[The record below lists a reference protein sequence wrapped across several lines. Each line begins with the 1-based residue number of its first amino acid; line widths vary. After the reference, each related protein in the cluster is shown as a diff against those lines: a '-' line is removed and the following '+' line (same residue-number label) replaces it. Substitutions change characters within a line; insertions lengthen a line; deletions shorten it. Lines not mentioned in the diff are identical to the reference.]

1 MAAAFQWPDGK
12 RMALSLS
19 FDDARLSQAE
29 VGMPILDGHGVK
41 ATFYVSMRNVAPRLL
56 RWRETVAHRHEVGN
70 HSLLHACSGNFDFAR
85 SNPLEDYTVDGMERE
100 LLQASEQIDETLG
113 VRPTTFAYPCGQ
125 TFVGRGVRH
134 QSYVPIVARHFLV
147 GRHAF
152 NEVHNHPLYCDLALA
167 TSLDLDCKT
176 IDEAMAM
183 IERAGADDGW
193 LIFMSHDVG
202 DEGRQT
208 TRCSVLE
215 ELCRYATDPAN
226 GVWIDTVANVGAYVK
241 EHRPE

>member
-1 MAAAFQWPDGK
+1 MDADFNWPDGK

-19 FDDARLSQAE
+19 FDDARLSQAD
-29 VGMPILDGHGVK
+29 VAMPILDGPGVK
-41 ATFYVSMRNVAPRLL
+41 GTFYVSMRNVALRLL

-85 SNPLEDYTVDGMERE
+85 ANPLESYTLDRMERE
-100 LLQASEQIDETLG
+100 LLQAGEQIDETLG

-125 TFVGRGVRH
+125 TFVGRGELQR
-134 QSYVPIVARHFLV
+134 SYVPIVARHFLV

-152 NEVHNHPLYCDLALA
+152 NEVHNHPVYCDLAMA

-176 IDEAMAM
+176 LDEAMAM
-183 IERAGADDGW
+183 IERAAADDGW

-202 DEGRQT
+202 DGGRQT
-208 TRCSVLE
+208 TLAGVLE
-215 ELCRYATDPAN
+215 EVCAYAADPAN
-226 GVWIDTVANVGAYVK
+226 GIWIDTVANVGAYVK
-241 EHRPE
+241 EHRPA